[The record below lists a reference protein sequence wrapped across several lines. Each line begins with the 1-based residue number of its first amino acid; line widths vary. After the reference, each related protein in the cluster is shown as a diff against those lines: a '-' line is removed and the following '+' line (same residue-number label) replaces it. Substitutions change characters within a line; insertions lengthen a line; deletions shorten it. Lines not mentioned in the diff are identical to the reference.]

1 MSKKTI
7 LAATATT
14 IALAA
19 ALTGCSATQ
28 DQQTA
33 VEQKV
38 NAAQQEASAQES
50 EPLKQSPDKYTWYI
64 KDYRGTNAAA
74 AGYTAVNE
82 LRYDRYGSGILRLVY
97 VSADGAYIDPT
108 DEETLKQYVVYNQNL
123 KPNTEIKFEFSK
135 KDDGT
140 EYDNLVNVR
149 SEEEI
154 VLAVKKVG
162 ASDATAPCMTEIEP
176 SPDKHTRTLRDYVGR
191 NLAECGYKNMAG
203 TLADQYGCGYI
214 ALNVVADDGSS
225 IDLSS
230 KESLSQYL
238 VVGQSIQPNT
248 TITMEFSKKD
258 DGSEYENLVNNQSL
272 KSIDLKVT
280 KLDS

>member
-97 VSADGAYIDPT
+97 VSADGAYIDPA

-176 SPDKHTRTLRDYVGR
+176 SPDKYTRTLRDYVGR

>member
-1 MSKKTI
+1 MSKKMI
-7 LAATATT
+7 LATTAAT

-28 DQQTA
+28 GQQST

-38 NAAQQEASAQES
+38 NAAQQGASAQEN
-50 EPLKQSPDKYTWYI
+50 EPIKTSPDKYTWYI

-97 VSADGAYIDPT
+97 VSADGTYIDPT
-108 DEETLKQYVVYNQNL
+108 DEETLKQYVVYDQNL
-123 KPNTEIKFEFSK
+123 KPNTEVKFEFSK
-135 KDDGT
+135 KEDGT
-140 EYDNLVNVR
+140 EYDNLVSVR

-162 ASDATAPCMTEIEP
+162 TADASAPCMTEIEA
-176 SPDKHTRTLRDYVGR
+176 SPDKYTRTLRDYVGR
-191 NLAECGYKNMAG
+191 NLAECGYINMAG
-203 TLADQYGCGYI
+203 TIADQYGCGYL
-214 ALNVVADDGSS
+214 ALNVIADDGSS
-225 IDLSS
+225 IDLGN

-238 VVGQSIQPNT
+238 VVGQSLQPNAA
-248 TITMEFSKKD
+248 ITMEFSKKD
-258 DGSEYENLVNNQSL
+258 DGTEYENLVNNQNV